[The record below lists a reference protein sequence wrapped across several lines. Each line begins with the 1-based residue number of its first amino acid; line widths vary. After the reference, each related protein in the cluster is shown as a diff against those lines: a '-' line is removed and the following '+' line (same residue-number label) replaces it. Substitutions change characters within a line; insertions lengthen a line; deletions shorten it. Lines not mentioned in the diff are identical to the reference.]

1 MVDTPSSVEAD
12 VEEEQ
17 MGFQVH
23 ERESSKKCL
32 LERVGELDRQYLAQ
46 YAGRRIGQRAQF
58 GRRTE
63 EEVVSMERVL
73 CIGRI
78 YVILDVK
85 KN

>member
-1 MVDTPSSVEAD
+1 VEAD

-17 MGFQVH
+17 MGFQEH

-32 LERVGELDRQYLAQ
+32 LERVGGLDRQYLEQ
-46 YAGRRIGQRAQF
+46 YAGRRIEQRAQF

-63 EEVVSMERVL
+63 GEVASMERVL

-78 YVILDVK
+78 YVVLDV
-85 KN
+85 NFF